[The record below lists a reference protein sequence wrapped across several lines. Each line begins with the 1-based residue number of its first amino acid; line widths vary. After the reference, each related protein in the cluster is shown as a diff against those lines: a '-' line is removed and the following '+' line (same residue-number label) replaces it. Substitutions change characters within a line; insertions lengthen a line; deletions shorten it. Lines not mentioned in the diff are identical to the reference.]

1 MINKILEI
9 FRESKPE
16 AEIDENTLL
25 FESGILDSFD
35 LLILVNELES
45 KFEISIPGELLIP
58 EYFSTPLTIENLVS
72 KLTSEQV

>member
-16 AEIDENTLL
+16 AEIDESTLL